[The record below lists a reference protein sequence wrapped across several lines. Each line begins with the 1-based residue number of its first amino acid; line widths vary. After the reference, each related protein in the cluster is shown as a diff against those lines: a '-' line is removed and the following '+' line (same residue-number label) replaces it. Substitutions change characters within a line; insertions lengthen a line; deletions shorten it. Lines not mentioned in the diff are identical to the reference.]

1 MLYIQIV
8 FSAVGPD
15 LLELSDF
22 QVTHSIHFHG
32 HQFHVVDIQ
41 IGEYN
46 ENGVL
51 IRANECGGK
60 TYCTNP
66 SWAQGKDYPNG
77 KSGKISSTAPLKNT
91 AFLPVGGYA
100 VVYFKSDNP
109 GYWFL
114 HCHIQADILAGM
126 AVIIS
131 EAEDEHFRVPSE
143 IDNCGDFDWT
153 IEEFYNALDA
163 FPQSMEEV
171 KDDDDDDINELALGL
186 DVGLRSALLLS
197 FINVLYCVVVSN
209 TKQTNFMVHNKL
221 LHTTTVICIITY
233 IIV

>member
-22 QVTHSIHFHG
+22 QVTHSIH
-32 HQFHVVDIQ
+32 FHVVDIQ

-171 KDDDDDDINELALGL
+171 KDDDDDINDLALGL
-186 DVGLRSALLLS
+186 NVGLRSALLLS
-197 FINVLYCVVVSN
+197 FILNVLLLILCCCI
-209 TKQTNFMVHNKL
+209 KHKTNKFHGA
-221 LHTTTVICIITY
+221 
-233 IIV
+233 